1 MNKEQKE
8 RYIISE
14 TIRQTERWSIDM
26 WFDFRN
32 VFIPNYYEISINKS
46 IEFKEWK
53 LKQIKQYNRLLEQL

>member
-1 MNKEQKE
+1 MNREQKE

>member
-1 MNKEQKE
+1 MNREQKE
-8 RYIISE
+8 RYLTSE
-14 TIRQTERWSIDM
+14 TLKYTNHWSIDM

-46 IEFKEWK
+46 LEFKEWK

>member
-8 RYIISE
+8 RYLISE
-14 TIRQTERWSIDM
+14 IIRQTEKWNIDM

-32 VFIPNYYEISINKS
+32 VFIPNYYEISINKGL
-46 IEFKEWK
+46 EFKEWK